1 MSTFTRNQ
9 ISQII
14 SSFYYCKDGK
24 QLLRAKQ
31 FFKERNAQFLGIG
44 QTRIVFSV
52 TSKNKKY
59 AVKIEHAKGFYK
71 SNKKELDNYYQVDP
85 HLKCKL
91 VDSFCLEYDEKE
103 LLILVFEQLTTVS
116 LRKNRYEV
124 FDIDDIMIKNTNNDL
139 LKTFLESLPK
149 PVKNN
154 KDLKKLR
161 NRIIDLY
168 SVSNDVHIFNLGWDK
183 KSVLPKLLDFD
194 IK

>member
-1 MSTFTRNQ
+1 M
-9 ISQII
+9 
-14 SSFYYCKDGK
+14 
-24 QLLRAKQ
+24 
-31 FFKERNAQFLGIG
+31 
-44 QTRIVFSV
+44 
-52 TSKNKKY
+52 
-59 AVKIEHAKGFYK
+59 
-71 SNKKELDNYYQVDP
+71 
-85 HLKCKL
+85 
-91 VDSFCLEYDEKE
+91 DSFCLEYDEKE